1 MKLSIRDQNGGQQGE
16 HETAFQPVEPDKGQ
30 QAVHDVVVAY
40 RANQR
45 MGTACTKTRSE
56 VAGVNKKPWPQKGPG
71 RARHGSRES
80 PSWVSGGVVFGP
92 KPRDFSKKVNKA
104 TRRLALRKA
113 LTERIQAED
122 VVLIEDVALETPKT
136 KGFIAV
142 LDALGLEGTL
152 LFVHAGDNDNLRL
165 ASRNVPG
172 VEVTTGDILNTYDV
186 LRYDKLVVTKPA
198 WEQLGQRLK

>member
-1 MKLSIRDQNGGQQGE
+1 MKLLIRDQNGGQQGE
-16 HETAFQPVEPDKGQ
+16 HELAFQPVAADKGQ

-45 MGTACTKTRSE
+45 MGTACTKTRAE
-56 VAGVNKKPWPQKGPG
+56 VAGVNKKPWRQKGTG
-71 RARHGSRES
+71 RARHGSRKS
-80 PSWVSGGVVFGP
+80 PIWVGGGVVFGP

-122 VVLIEDVALETPKT
+122 VVLVEDVALETPKT
-136 KGFIAV
+136 KGFLAV
-142 LDALGLEGTL
+142 LDALGLEGSL
-152 LFVHAGDNDNLRL
+152 LFVHAGDNENLRL

-172 VEVTTGDILNTYDV
+172 VEVTTGDLLNTYDV
-186 LRYDKLVVTKPA
+186 LRYDKLIVTKPA
-198 WEQLGQRLK
+198 WEQIEQRLK